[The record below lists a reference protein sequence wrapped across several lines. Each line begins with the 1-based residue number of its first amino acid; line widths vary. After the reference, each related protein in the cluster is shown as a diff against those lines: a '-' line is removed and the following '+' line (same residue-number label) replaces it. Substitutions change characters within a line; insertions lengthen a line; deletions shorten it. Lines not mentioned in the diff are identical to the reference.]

1 MTKLLWI
8 ALFGLTL
15 AGCAA
20 DHRNTSGSTSASG
33 GSSATTAPAP
43 GDEADRQKPAG
54 STAPRSTY

>member
-33 GSSATTAPAP
+33 QSSANTAP
-43 GDEADRQKPAG
+43 GDESDRQKPAG